1 MEKRTMLVLFVT
13 LILLVLFQ
21 YLYTPRQVQEDVPHE
36 PSTQETLPVREP
48 EPRRA
53 ADKESRKEGGDFL
66 GKEFPQSASEPVTYD
81 NDIFTLT
88 LSPQGGTVERWVFD
102 TYDVSIIAPGSFALS
117 SGGESDSRIPYTY
130 EPLDNGFAF
139 VYDDGQWKSK
149 KTFLFDNENPYL
161 LHFQWE
167 GNIYFDAV
175 HVQKELDDDVAEK
188 AYGRPL
194 YYGDK
199 LRYVK
204 VKEGAPETALTNRW
218 GGFNTKYF
226 LGIFLADERPLSLVF
241 SQKDAQSGIEMALDW
256 DGRSPLR
263 FFYGPKES
271 ELLSRID
278 PELEKSIQFG
288 GIIRPISMVF
298 LWALKGLY
306 GWLGNYGL
314 AIIVLTIIVKLL
326 FFPLT
331 HKSYISMAK
340 MQKIQPEVQK
350 IQKKYKDNPQEM
362 NKRVM
367 EVYQKN
373 KVNPMGGCLPL
384 LLQFP
389 VLWALFRVFSNAIEL
404 KGEPFM
410 LWIRDLSIPDTLF
423 KLPFGLPF
431 LGENFNVLP
440 ILMFASMIWMQKLTP
455 AQGNVQGA
463 NKFMMQVFMP
473 VFMLIIFYSM
483 PSGLVL
489 YFLLSNAISIGQQQY
504 TRKHLKAQE
513 G

>member
-1 MEKRTMLVLFVT
+1 
-13 LILLVLFQ
+13 
-21 YLYTPRQVQEDVPHE
+21 
-36 PSTQETLPVREP
+36 
-48 EPRRA
+48 
-53 ADKESRKEGGDFL
+53 
-66 GKEFPQSASEPVTYD
+66 
-81 NDIFTLT
+81 
-88 LSPQGGTVERWVFD
+88 
-102 TYDVSIIAPGSFALS
+102 
-117 SGGESDSRIPYTY
+117 
-130 EPLDNGFAF
+130 
-139 VYDDGQWKSK
+139 
-149 KTFLFDNENPYL
+149 
-161 LHFQWE
+161 
-167 GNIYFDAV
+167 
-175 HVQKELDDDVAEK
+175 
-188 AYGRPL
+188 
-194 YYGDK
+194 
-199 LRYVK
+199 
-204 VKEGAPETALTNRW
+204 
-218 GGFNTKYF
+218 
-226 LGIFLADERPLSLVF
+226 
-241 SQKDAQSGIEMALDW
+241 
-256 DGRSPLR
+256 
-263 FFYGPKES
+263 
-271 ELLSRID
+271 
-278 PELEKSIQFG
+278 
-288 GIIRPISMVF
+288 MVF